1 MSMKKRLKKLN
12 LIQPKLSNNLMIKS
26 KIGKKK
32 KEQKKQLNW
41 FNSQTL

>member
-32 KEQKKQLNW
+32 GTKKTVKLV
-41 FNSQTL
+41 